1 MCRSSSI
8 ISFFAVVGCVA
19 VAFTLG
25 ACNRGSE
32 EIKVYRLAKAPLESP
47 SDDDQTSGPAMG
59 GMGPMQSTNA
69 PVPSGFAQPSSTA
82 APPNWEPQTLS
93 QMRQASFLV
102 HGENGAV
109 ADISF
114 VTLGPAAGNVLENVN
129 RWLGQLAQPPVT
141 AEKLASTTQKLS
153 TPGGDVDIVDIT
165 GKPENGDPNKD
176 GRIVAGIAVDQDKT
190 AFYKMRGNAALV
202 EKEKVHFLKWV
213 ISLRDNGSRKATP
226 DMAAPLVADTG
237 KPDIKWDVPSG
248 WSPAPPSAMRYASF
262 AAKGGNAGQV
272 DISVVTFPG
281 DGGGDLENIN
291 RWRQQIG
298 LGGVDAPA
306 ASSFTT
312 SIKNATAP
320 FSAVDFAGA
329 NSRLVAAWARHD
341 GRTWFIKMTGPTAAV
356 EEQKPNFQKFIES
369 VRF

>member
-1 MCRSSSI
+1 MYRFSSVIFFSALFGTALI
-8 ISFFAVVGCVA
+8 ILS
-19 VAFTLG
+19 LG
-25 ACNRGSE
+25 ACDRGSE
-32 EIKVYRLAKAPLESP
+32 QIKVYRLAKAPLESP
-47 SDDDQTSGPAMG
+47 GADDQPPATAMG

-69 PVPSGFAQPSSTA
+69 PVPSGFAQSSSVGA

-102 HGENGAV
+102 HGDNGAV

-129 RWLGQLAQPPVT
+129 RWLGQLSQPAVT
-141 AEKLASTTQKLS
+141 AEGLTSLTQKLN
-153 TPGGDVDIVDIT
+153 TPGGTVDIVDLS
-165 GKPENGDPNKD
+165 GKPENGDANKD

-202 EKEKVHFLKWV
+202 GKEKDNFLKWV
-213 ISLRDNGSRKATP
+213 SSTRAGGGNSAP
-226 DMAAPLVADTG
+226 DTALPPVTG
-237 KPDIKWDVPSG
+237 ASKPEIKWEVPPG
-248 WSPAPPSAMRYASF
+248 WSPAPASAMRYASF
-262 AAKGGNAGQV
+262 AARDAKAGKV

-281 DGGGDLENIN
+281 DGGDDLQNIN

-298 LGGVDAPA
+298 LPGLDEKA
-306 ASSFTT
+306 AGALTT
-312 SIKNATAP
+312 SIKNATVP

-329 NSRLVAAWARHD
+329 NSRLVAAWARRD
-341 GRTWFIKMTGPTAAV
+341 GHVWFIKMTGPATAV
-356 EEQKPNFQKFIES
+356 EEQKPNFQKFVES